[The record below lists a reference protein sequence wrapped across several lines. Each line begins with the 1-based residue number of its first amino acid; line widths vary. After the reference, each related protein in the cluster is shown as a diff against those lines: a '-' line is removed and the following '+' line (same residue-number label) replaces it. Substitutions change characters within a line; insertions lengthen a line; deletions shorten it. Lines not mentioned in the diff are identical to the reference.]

1 MTLRLN
7 VSKHISFLLK
17 IGGDIFLTAAHCLEN
32 WAGEVQEPS
41 ELSVYLG
48 VHNRRDLEDAKY
60 GSLVCLLGKRSIEKK
75 RFLSGIARI
84 P

>member
-41 ELSVYLG
+41 ELTVYLG
-48 VHNRRDLEDAKY
+48 VHNRRDLRNAKY
-60 GSLVCLLGKRSIEKK
+60 GSFVFSQANVCTSVIILFFNLQKV
-75 RFLSGIARI
+75 
-84 P
+84 